1 MRGLGQILAEMIGE
15 FGISK
20 QIKRFHALDIWKD
33 VVGERISQMTK
44 PQSVRD
50 GKLFV
55 HVFSDVWRNELIY
68 HKRDILAKLNK
79 KLGKGT
85 IQDIVFL

>member
-1 MRGLGQILAEMIGE
+1 MKGLGQILAEMIGE
-15 FGISK
+15 FGISR
-20 QIKRFHALDIWKD
+20 QVKRFHALDIWND
-33 VVGERISQMTK
+33 VVGEKISRITK
-44 PQSVRD
+44 PQAVRD

-55 HVFSDVWRNELIY
+55 HVFSDVWRNELLY
-68 HKRDILAKLNK
+68 HKRDILLKLDK